1 MPFAKNLVCRECGK
15 KYPLEPL
22 TACEDCF
29 GPLELDYDYE
39 AIQKFLSRE
48 IVQERPPNMWRYK
61 EFLPLSEPPK
71 VGFDVGFTP
80 LIRAK
85 RLGDILGLKN
95 LYIKN
100 DAVNHPTLSFKDRV
114 VSVSI
119 SKAIEFGFRVVGCA
133 STGNLANAVAAQAAS
148 AGLESYILIPEDLE
162 TVKIMATAVYRPRL
176 IKVRGNYDA
185 VNRLCSEIADEKG
198 WAFVNVNLRPYYAE
212 GSKTMGYEIL
222 EQLNWQ
228 VPDNMVIPMAGGSL
242 LNKINKAF
250 NEFEKIGWIKK
261 NTARFFGAQASGCS
275 PISTAFKENYPEIQ
289 PVKPKTIAKSLAIG
303 NPADGYYAV
312 ETIRRSGGRAE
323 DVSDEEIVEGIQ
335 LLAETEGIFTETA
348 GGVTIGVL
356 KKLVKEKHI
365 HPDEVTVAAITGQ
378 GLKTIEVLSE
388 NDYSIP
394 IINADY
400 GDFEQLLK

>member
-1 MPFAKNLVCRECGK
+1 MAFATNLVCRKCGK

-22 TACEDCF
+22 TTCDDCS
-29 GPLELDYDYE
+29 GPLELDYDYD
-39 AIQKFLSRE
+39 AIQKSLSRE
-48 IVQERPPNMWRYK
+48 ALKKRQPNMWRYK

-80 LIRAK
+80 LIHAT
-85 RLGDILGLKN
+85 RLGQVLGLKN

-100 DAVNHPTLSFKDRV
+100 DAVNYPTLSFKDRV
-114 VSVSI
+114 VSVAI
-119 SKAIEFGFRVVGCA
+119 SKAIEFGFQVVGCA

-162 TVKIMATAVYRPRL
+162 TIKIMASAVYRPRL
-176 IKVRGNYDA
+176 IKVRGNFDA
-185 VNRLCSEIADEKG
+185 VNRLCNEIVDENN

-222 EQLNWQ
+222 EQLNWR
-228 VPDNMVIPMAGGSL
+228 VPDNVVAPMAGGSL

-250 NEFEKIGWIKK
+250 NEFEKIGWIEK
-261 NTARFFGAQASGCS
+261 NTTKFFGAQPSGCS
-275 PISTAFKENYPEIQ
+275 PISTAFKENYPGIR

-303 NPADGYYAV
+303 NPADGFYAV
-312 ETIRRSGGRAE
+312 ETIRRSGGWAD
-323 DVSDEEIVEGIQ
+323 DVSDEEIIQGIQ

-356 KKLVKEKHI
+356 KKLVQEKRI
-365 HPDEVTVAAITGQ
+365 HPNELTVAAITGQ

-388 NDYSIP
+388 KDYAIP
-394 IINADY
+394 TIDADY
-400 GDFEQLLK
+400 GDFKRLLK

>member
-1 MPFAKNLVCRECGK
+1 MPFATHLVCRECGK
-15 KYPLEPL
+15 KYPLASL
-22 TACEDCF
+22 TACEECF
-29 GPLELDYDYE
+29 GPLELDYDYA
-39 AIQKFLSRE
+39 AIQKSLSRE
-48 IVQERPPNMWRYK
+48 MLQSRPPNMWRYR

-80 LIRAK
+80 LIHAR
-85 RLGDILGLKN
+85 RLGDTLGLKN

-114 VSVSI
+114 VAVSI

-176 IKVRGNYDA
+176 IKVRGNYDT

-212 GSKTMGYEIL
+212 GSKTMGHEIL

-228 VPDNMVIPMAGGSL
+228 VPDNVVLPMAGGSL

-250 NEFEKIGWIKK
+250 NEFEKVGWIQK
-261 NTARFFGAQASGCS
+261 NTAKFFGAQASGCS
-275 PISTAFKENYPEIQ
+275 PISTAFKENYPDIQ

-312 ETIRRSGGRAE
+312 ETIRRSGGRAD

-356 KKLVKEKHI
+356 KKLVEEKHI

-378 GLKTIEVLSE
+378 GLKTVEVLSE
-388 NDYSIP
+388 TTYSIP

-400 GDFEQLLK
+400 DDFEKVLK

>member
-1 MPFAKNLVCRECGK
+1 MPFATNLVCRECGK

-39 AIQKFLSRE
+39 AIQKSLSRE
-48 IVQERPPNMWRYK
+48 ILQKRPPNMWRYK
-61 EFLPLSEPPK
+61 EFLPLNEPPK

-80 LIRAK
+80 LIHAK
-85 RLGDILGLKN
+85 RLGEVLGLTN

-114 VSVSI
+114 VAVSI

-148 AGLESYILIPEDLE
+148 AGLDSYILIPEDLE

-185 VNRLCSEIADEKG
+185 VNRLCSEIVDEKG

-222 EQLNWQ
+222 EQLNWR
-228 VPDNMVIPMAGGSL
+228 VPDNVVIPMAGGSL

-261 NTARFFGAQASGCS
+261 NTAKFFGAQPSGCS
-275 PISTAFKENYPEIQ
+275 PISTAFKENYPEIL

-312 ETIRRSGGRAE
+312 ETIRRSGGRAD
-323 DVSDEEIVEGIQ
+323 DVSDDEIIEGIQ

-356 KKLVKEKHI
+356 KKLVEEKHI
-365 HPDEVTVAAITGQ
+365 HPDDVTVAAITGQ
-378 GLKTIEVLSE
+378 GLKTVEVLSE
-388 NDYSIP
+388 KDYPIP
-394 IINADY
+394 IIDADY
-400 GDFEQLLK
+400 DDFERLLK